1 MREQLI
7 RRCAFRAKI
16 ALTDRTFRIAFDRN
30 ELPAFVINELPATDP
45 AVWTNRSR
53 YLRIVDSRMHCARL
67 VRHRFQPCAV
77 GPLTNLTNE
86 RPFGEQRSERRH
98 VD

>member
-30 ELPAFVINELPATDP
+30 KLPAFVINELPATDS

-53 YLRIVDSRMHCARL
+53 YLRIVDSRMHSTFDAQCR
-67 VRHRFQPCAV
+67 AV
-77 GPLTNLTNE
+77 CRGGKRAGDE
-86 RPFGEQRSERRH
+86 RNQRRWNMPPN
-98 VD
+98 V